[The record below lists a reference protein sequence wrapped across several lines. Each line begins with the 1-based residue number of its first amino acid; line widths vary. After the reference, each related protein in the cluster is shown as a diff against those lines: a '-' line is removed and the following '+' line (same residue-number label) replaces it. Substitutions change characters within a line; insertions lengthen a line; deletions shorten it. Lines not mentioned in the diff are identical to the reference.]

1 MDLQLKKE
9 FLGSLEKVAPKY
21 NLEDIEF
28 ASFILQYGFRNKFGA
43 SDIVFALLAIL
54 EASVSICF
62 TNSVKGIWQTCIDPL
77 MGNQLQPKDKKP
89 EELFNLALDC
99 LSRSK
104 SEVTNNA
111 LERAKVVVKALF
123 KTVQSALDMK
133 QIINAGPFVY
143 YIIQEVNNS
152 WTG

>member
-1 MDLQLKKE
+1 
-9 FLGSLEKVAPKY
+9 
-21 NLEDIEF
+21 
-28 ASFILQYGFRNKFGA
+28 
-43 SDIVFALLAIL
+43 
-54 EASVSICF
+54 
-62 TNSVKGIWQTCIDPL
+62 

-104 SEVTNNA
+104 PEVTNNA